1 MLQKQPGPRPQG
13 APRWLLGG
21 GRRIK
26 QGRKHTCVHN
36 GMNLKSPLAFQMEK
50 LRLRKKNGLQSREH
64 ESLWSEEAFA
74 QESLGA
80 PHSLQDPSLPSL
92 LAIAAGSLPRIVTG
106 SSAQARIESLPGPGP
121 LPHWATLKGG
131 VHSETPAPHTGGG
144 ECLTEQ
150 KERPGILGAALV
162 MWNLLLVPVAKRTV
176 PSERGREGDHG
187 LLHLYCL
194 RVK

>member
-1 MLQKQPGPRPQG
+1 M
-13 APRWLLGG
+13 APG
-21 GRRIK
+21 GRAK
-26 QGRKHTCVHN
+26 DKAG
-36 GMNLKSPLAFQMEK
+36 EK
-50 LRLRKKNGLQSREH
+50 AHLCPQRNESQESTGFPDGKTETQKKNGLQSREQ
-64 ESLWSEEAFA
+64 ESLWLEEAFA

-80 PHSLQDPSLPSL
+80 PHSPQDPSLPSL
-92 LAIAAGSLPRIVTG
+92 LAIAAGSLSRIVTG

-144 ECLTEQ
+144 GWLTEQ
-150 KERPGILGAALV
+150 KERPGRLGAALV